1 MEKVLLKCRLH
12 SSSKQLSGLRT
23 KVEESLRKRSPL
35 SPREYETLVELSQT
49 HDLDGQLRALDDA
62 EAQIEKELVAVWS
75 GLAQEDYIHFYEFLN
90 RNETNLDG
98 TIGFTASPHQRLI
111 GDLLMRAEAGD
122 LMRCIISMPPGHCK
136 STHCTHHFPA
146 WYFGRNLR
154 RRYLQAG
161 HSQNFVENE
170 MGARVR
176 GIINGE
182 DYHTVFPDVRI
193 RADMKAKAYWGL
205 TNMKGQY
212 VGLGVGQGISGFR
225 GDFGAVDDPYKS
237 RQDAESQTTRDKV
250 FKWYSDDFSAR
261 LLPWAPLFIVSTR
274 WHSDDVCG
282 RIEDDQ
288 RKKDEESSDEA
299 SKRIEYAEELAA
311 HLADAKMEDR
321 FRWEIINLP
330 AMAEEDDVLGRQPG
344 EPLWPELFDLSDLL
358 RRKAN
363 MESGSWN
370 SLYQGTPMDV
380 EGGTISA
387 SWFKRYDKLPDRK
400 KEVRKCVLSIDAAN
414 VAKERSDY
422 SVILVWMQDEHK
434 NHYLADVYRKRLEFT
449 ALSSLI
455 EQVAKQWEADAILV
469 EAKGNGLSYIQSF
482 TGTAKAPAPII
493 PIEVGQSSK
502 EFRFDK
508 VSPMIEGGAVYLP
521 SRAVWLPDYE
531 KELIAFPNGKF
542 DDQVD
547 ATSQYLD
554 WARNKGRRGTR
565 KLGGTAHH

>member
-1 MEKVLLKCRLH
+1 MER
-12 SSSKQLSGLRT
+12 
-23 KVEESLRKRSPL
+23 SLRGQQTL
-35 SPREYETLVELSQT
+35 SDQQYAALVQLSQT
-49 HDLDGQLRALDDA
+49 HELDGQIRALDEI
-62 EAQIEKELVAVWS
+62 EARLEKELIDAWVPF
-75 GLAQEDYIHFYEFLN
+75 AQNNYIDFYEFLN
-90 RNETNLDG
+90 RREINVDG
-98 TIGFTASPHQRLI
+98 SVGYIASPHQRLI
-111 GDLLMRAEAGD
+111 GDLLMEAEAGR

-146 WYFGRNLR
+146 WAFGRNPR

-170 MGARVR
+170 MGQKVR
-176 GIINGE
+176 GII
-182 DYHTVFPDVRI
+182 DSDDFKHVYPDVRL
-193 RADMKAKAYWGL
+193 RSDMKAKAYWGL
-205 TNMKGQY
+205 TNRKGQY

-250 FKWYSDDFSAR
+250 YKWYADDFSAR

-282 RIEDDQ
+282 RIEEQQGKEDQ
-288 RKKDEESSDEA
+288 ALVEEWAQDHALELEEEHLKDVKTLA
-299 SKRIEYAEELAA
+299 KQIAEEKGESL
-311 HLADAKMEDR
+311 

-330 AMAEEDDVLGRQPG
+330 AIAEDDDVLGRTPG
-344 EPLWPELFDLSDLL
+344 EALWPELFDLSDLL

-387 SWFKRYDKLPDRK
+387 EWFKRYEKLPDRK
-400 KEVRKCVLSIDAAN
+400 TEVRKVVLSIDAAN
-414 VAKERSDY
+414 TAKERSDY
-422 SVILVWMQDEHK
+422 SVILVWIQDHNRK
-434 NHYLADVYRKRLEFT
+434 HYLADVYRKRLELP
-449 ALSSLI
+449 ALTSLV
-455 EQVAKQWEADAILV
+455 EKVAKQWEVDAILV
-469 EAKGNGLSYIQSF
+469 EAKGNGLSLIQN
-482 TGTAKAPAPII
+482 AKTTPLPAPVIS
-493 PIEVGQSSK
+493 IEVGGQSSK

-531 KELIAFPNGKF
+531 KELIAFPSGKF

-547 ATSQYLD
+547 ATSQYLE
-554 WARNKGRRGTR
+554 WARSKGRRGTR
-565 KLGGTAHH
+565 KLGGTAHRH